1 MRPPQ
6 ETTLL
11 WLTIAISIVFA
22 WIIWPLYGAVLW
34 AIVAAMV
41 FAPVYRYLLR
51 SYGQRRNLAAFSTVM
66 LIVAVVIVPL
76 TLIGAA
82 LFQEATV
89 LYAQIQSGEVNL
101 AALFQRVL
109 GGLPDWISQRL
120 RNSGLSTLGT
130 AQDKLST
137 SLANSAQALTAQVVN
152 ISQLTLEF
160 AVSLGV
166 MLYLLFFLLR
176 EGNYLFKRIQESI
189 PLPMEQKDALFEKFR
204 IVIRAT
210 IRGDMLV
217 ALLQG
222 SLGGIIFWL
231 LAIPSPLLWTVLMTF
246 FSLLPVVGAGIV
258 WMPVAVY
265 FLATGAIWEGV
276 VLTAFGALVIGLVDN
291 IVRPMLIGGDTKMP
305 EYVVLIATLGG
316 IATFGLNGFILGPVI
331 AAMFIAVWEIFA
343 AKQLQLPIDKDIN

>member
-11 WLTIAISIVFA
+11 WLTIAVSIAFG

-41 FAPVYRYLLR
+41 FAPVHRHLLR
-51 SYGQRRNLAAFSTVM
+51 SCGKRRNLAALSTVL

-82 LFQEATV
+82 LFQEATD

-137 SLANSAQALTAQVVN
+137 SLANSAQILASQVVN

-176 EGNYLFKRIQESI
+176 DGNSLFKLMQDAI
-189 PLPMEQKDALFEKFR
+189 PLPTEQKEALFKKFR

-210 IRGDMLV
+210 VKGDMLV

-222 SLGGIIFWL
+222 SLGGIMFWL

-258 WMPVAVY
+258 WIPVAVY
-265 FLATGAIWEGV
+265 FLATGAIWQGV

-291 IVRPMLIGGDTKMP
+291 IVRPILVGGDTKMP

-343 AKQLQLPIDKDIN
+343 VKQRQPIDKDNN